1 MYIKNIE
8 IQNFKGIENKKFEFN
23 SNFTTLIG
31 DNGTGKSSILDAIN
45 IAIGTILLKTNSKFS
60 FRGTNS
66 RPLLNT
72 EIRKVSYSRDNI
84 ELTNVCLKGIFND
97 GERSYK
103 WERTQPVHS
112 KNLSYKYA
120 SEITDYGL
128 YILENLDKNIDLPL
142 FVHHTTARLWSNIS
156 EKTTTKYQSIGSR
169 LEGYYAC
176 LDSRNIKDKFFNWFK
191 TYEDEVLKFDKDK
204 SLYDAFTEAIT
215 SMVNDWNKIH
225 YSWHWDDLMGQIEDS
240 QWLPLS
246 NLSDGY
252 RGVIHLT
259 ADIAYRAIKLNPHLG
274 KDAVKKTKGI
284 VLIDELDMHLHP
296 KWQRVVVE
304 DLKRTFPNIQFIVTT
319 HSPFIV
325 QSLKANE
332 LINLDNRIFA
342 EDPDK
347 LTIEENALHMGV
359 EDDNSDKFSRKE
371 KFAKE
376 YLELLNDAR
385 TPNDL
390 AFLKAK
396 SLLLEFSDDPAFI
409 AKLQIEELIKFNK

>member
-1 MYIKNIE
+1 MYIKRIE
-8 IQNFKGIENKKFEFN
+8 IQNYKGIEDKKFEFN
-23 SNFTTLIG
+23 SNFTALIG
-31 DNGTGKSSILDAIN
+31 DNGTGKTSILDAIN

-66 RPLLNT
+66 RPLLNN
-72 EIRKVSYSRDNI
+72 EIRKVSFSEDNI
-84 ELTNVCLKGIFND
+84 ELTNVCLKGIFDD
-97 GERSYK
+97 GVKIYQ
-103 WERTQPVHS
+103 WERTQPVLS

-128 YILENLDKNIDLPL
+128 FILNNLDKDVDLPL
-142 FVHHTTARLWSNIS
+142 FVHHTTARLWSNIY
-156 EKTTTKYQSIGSR
+156 EKATKYQSIGSR

-176 LDSRNIKDKFFNWFK
+176 LDSRNIKDKFFNWFR

-204 SLYDAFTEAIT
+204 SLYDAFTNAIT
-215 SMVNDWNKIH
+215 SMVKDWDKIH
-225 YSWHWDDLMGQIEDS
+225 YSWHWNDLMGRVNER
-240 QWLPLS
+240 QWLPLN

-252 RGVIHLT
+252 RGIIHLT

-274 KDAVKKTKGI
+274 VDAVKQTKGI

-296 KWQRVVVE
+296 KWQRIVVE

-332 LINLDNRIFA
+332 LINLDNRKFA
-342 EDPDK
+342 EDPDT

-359 EDDNSDKFSRKE
+359 EDDNSEKFDRKE
-371 KFAKE
+371 KIATQ
-376 YLELLNDAR
+376 YLELLKDAKN
-385 TPNDL
+385 PDDE
-390 AFLKAK
+390 AFSKAK
-396 SLLLEFSDDPAFI
+396 ELLLEFSDDPAFI
-409 AKLQIEELIKFNK
+409 AKLKIEELIKFNK